1 VDRRARERFL
11 EECLRAREWEA
22 LAGAGLAPGPVLRR
36 LVHLLQSPDELL
48 SWRAVEGLA
57 RFAARP
63 GPPEPLVEETLRG
76 LFWMMND
83 ESGNLCRKAPEAV
96 GAVLA
101 LSPRYL
107 PAFGPLLPPFLHE
120 EPFEAGTLWAL
131 CLLLERTG
139 RDLAPD
145 PADLQASLRSPDP
158 RRRGLALRYL
168 RLSGLTASGE
178 PARFADYDFEEGR
191 LFDAEEPPT

>member
-1 VDRRARERFL
+1 MDRKAREQFL

-22 LAGAGLAPGPVLRR
+22 LATARLPAGGVLRR
-36 LVHLLQSPDELL
+36 LVHLLQRPDELL
-48 SWRAVEGLA
+48 SWRAVEALGRL
-57 RFAARP
+57 AARLSP
-63 GPPEPLVEETLRG
+63 REPLVEETLRG

-101 LSPRYL
+101 FCPGYL

-120 EPFEAGTLWAL
+120 EPFEAGALWAL
-131 CLLLERTG
+131 CLIRERTG
-139 RDLAPD
+139 SSPEPD
-145 PADLQASLRSPDP
+145 PVDLQASLDSPEP

-168 RLSGLTASGE
+168 RLSGL
-178 PARFADYDFEEGR
+178 PAPGGPVCFADYDLERG
-191 LFDAEEPPT
+191 LLAQALEPPR

>member
-1 VDRRARERFL
+1 MDRRTRERFL
-11 EECLRAREWEA
+11 EGCLRARDFEA
-22 LAGAGLAPGPVLRR
+22 LSRAGLSPGPVLRR

-48 SWRAVEGLA
+48 SWRAAEALG
-57 RFAARP
+57 RFAAHL
-63 GPPEPLVEETLRG
+63 GPSEPLVAETLRG

-96 GAVLA
+96 GAILA
-101 LSPRYL
+101 LSPWHL

-131 CLLLERTG
+131 CLLLQKTG
-139 RDLAPD
+139 RDLAPN
-145 PADLQASLRSPDP
+145 PADVEASLRARDP

-168 RLSGLTASGE
+168 RLSGLPAPGE
-178 PARFADYDFEEGR
+178 PARFPDYDFDRGV
-191 LFDAEEPPT
+191 LFEAQEPPS